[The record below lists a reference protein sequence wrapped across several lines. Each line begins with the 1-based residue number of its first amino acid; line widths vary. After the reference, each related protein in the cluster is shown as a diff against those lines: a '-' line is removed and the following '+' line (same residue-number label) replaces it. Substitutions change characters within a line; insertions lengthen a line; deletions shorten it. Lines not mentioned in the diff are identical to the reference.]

1 MVLLVAAPLVVSRTS
16 DDVSWHSVVYYLGA
30 YAAGMVIGTHYE
42 AALSLFRRYSVAL
55 LLIAAVTTYAI
66 LQTYLRNFEWIGFVS
81 IRESLLYVQK
91 LSLAALVLIFLHRY
105 EERLPQWLMT
115 VATYAFPIYF
125 LHAFFIIAL
134 AEAQRALG
142 LAPAEDN
149 AAGLILGGA
158 ALLVGSIAVSLALSR
173 LAQGLLGSR
182 ARALIGA

>member
-1 MVLLVAAPLVVSRTS
+1 
-16 DDVSWHSVVYYLGA
+16 
-30 YAAGMVIGTHYE
+30 
-42 AALSLFRRYSVAL
+42 
-55 LLIAAVTTYAI
+55 
-66 LQTYLRNFEWIGFVS
+66 
-81 IRESLLYVQK
+81 
-91 LSLAALVLIFLHRY
+91 
-105 EERLPQWLMT
+105 